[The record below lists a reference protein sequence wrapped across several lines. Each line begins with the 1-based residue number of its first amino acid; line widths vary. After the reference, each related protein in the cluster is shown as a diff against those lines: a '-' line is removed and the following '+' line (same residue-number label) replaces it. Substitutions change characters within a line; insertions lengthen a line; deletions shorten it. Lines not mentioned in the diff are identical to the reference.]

1 VERLA
6 PFADIVRSEVNVK
19 QVELTTD
26 VAAHGAFQVAVN
38 ARVAGPRLGK
48 DVQRAIKAVKAGQWS
63 ELPGGGIVADG
74 VELREEEIERRLVST
89 DPGAAG
95 ALPGNSGLVVLDTEV
110 TPELAAEG
118 LARDVI
124 RVVQQARRDAG
135 LEITDRIALTVQA
148 PDEVRSAVQAHEEF
162 VRGETLSQ
170 QVSYGTVD
178 GGFAGSVGD
187 GLDVRV
193 AVTKIT

>member
-1 VERLA
+1 
-6 PFADIVRSEVNVK
+6 
-19 QVELTTD
+19 
-26 VAAHGAFQVAVN
+26 
-38 ARVAGPRLGK
+38 
-48 DVQRAIKAVKAGQWS
+48 
-63 ELPGGGIVADG
+63 
-74 VELREEEIERRLVST
+74 
-89 DPGAAG
+89 
-95 ALPGNSGLVVLDTEV
+95 
-110 TPELAAEG
+110 

-124 RVVQQARRDAG
+124 RGVQQARRDAG

>member
-1 VERLA
+1 CRVAAPLLPLTTEAVWRGLTGGRSVHLTDWPTAEELPSDAALVGAMDRVRQVCSAASALRKANKLRVRLPLRKLLIAAEDVERLA
-6 PFADIVRSEVNVK
+6 PVADIVRSEVNVK

-95 ALPGNSGLVVLDTEV
+95 ALPGNSGLV
-110 TPELAAEG
+110 
-118 LARDVI
+118 
-124 RVVQQARRDAG
+124 
-135 LEITDRIALTVQA
+135 
-148 PDEVRSAVQAHEEF
+148 
-162 VRGETLSQ
+162 
-170 QVSYGTVD
+170 
-178 GGFAGSVGD
+178 
-187 GLDVRV
+187 
-193 AVTKIT
+193 